1 MNQPNWRFMWGG
13 LRPGLRPVLRTGLLV
28 LGAAGLVLI
37 GVYYWPWPYT
47 ALAVILI
54 LLIAIIVPLERR
66 SGQKR
71 L

>member
-1 MNQPNWRFMWGG
+1 MRHALSAI
-13 LRPGLRPVLRTGLLV
+13 LRIGLLV
-28 LGAAGLVLI
+28 LCAVGLVLI
-37 GVYYWPWPYT
+37 GVRYWPWPYT

-66 SGQKR
+66 SGGKE

>member
-1 MNQPNWRFMWGG
+1 MREDMRSA
-13 LRPGLRPVLRTGLLV
+13 LRPFLRKALVVLCAVGV
-28 LGAAGLVLI
+28 VLI

-66 SGQKR
+66 SSEKE